1 MVKMTRPNYYNENDY
16 SPRLSTE
23 IYALR
28 RNGQLDEARQLA
40 EKILRQDETN
50 VDILKAYA
58 WTLIDICKRE
68 QQGGNL
74 VEAAKNFRFSV
85 AACISDTQFDEFCR
99 TLVRKI
105 QH

>member
-1 MVKMTRPNYYNENDY
+1 MTRPNYYNENDY

-50 VDILKAYA
+50 VDILNAYA
-58 WTLIDICKRE
+58 WTDRYLQKGATGRKSCRS
-68 QQGGNL
+68 
-74 VEAAKNFRFSV
+74 AKNFRFSV
-85 AACISDTQFDEFCR
+85 AHAFRYPI
-99 TLVRKI
+99 
-105 QH
+105 

>member
-1 MVKMTRPNYYNENDY
+1 MTRPNYYNENDY

-58 WTLIDICKRE
+58 
-68 QQGGNL
+68 
-74 VEAAKNFRFSV
+74 
-85 AACISDTQFDEFCR
+85 
-99 TLVRKI
+99 
-105 QH
+105 